1 MINSELDI
9 KLKFVEMCK
18 LIFIN
23 GKGEFV
29 FPIDNLIHDNDYSDF
44 LNHSDWSTLESK
56 INNLITLINKDHS
69 ILEKDVEAEIW
80 YLV

>member
-1 MINSELDI
+1 MINSDLDI

-29 FPIDNLIHDNDYSDF
+29 FPIDDLIHDGDYSDF
-44 LNHSDWSTLESK
+44 LNHKDWSVLESK
-56 INNLITLINKDHS
+56 MNNLISAINKDHS
-69 ILEKDVEAEIW
+69 LLEKDVESELWEMI
-80 YLV
+80 

>member
-9 KLKFVEMCK
+9 KEKFVEMCK

-29 FPIDNLIHDNDYSDF
+29 FPIDNLIHDCDYSEF
-44 LNHSDWSTLESK
+44 LNHSDWKVLEVK
-56 INNLITLINKDHS
+56 MNNLISLINKDNS
-69 ILEKDVEAEIW
+69 ILEKDVESEIW
-80 YLV
+80 EMI

>member
-23 GKGEFV
+23 GKGHFV
-29 FPIDNLIHDNDYSDF
+29 FPFDNLIHDKDYSDF
-44 LNHSDWSTLESK
+44 LNHSDWSILESK
-56 INNLITLINKDHS
+56 MENLITLINKDHS
-69 ILEKDVEAEIW
+69 ILELDVEDEIW
-80 YLV
+80 EMI

>member
-23 GKGEFV
+23 GQGDFV
-29 FPIDNLIHDNDYSDF
+29 FPIENLIHDKDYSDF
-44 LNHSDWSTLESK
+44 LNNPDFIDK
-56 INNLITLINKDHS
+56 MVNK
-69 ILEKDVEAEIW
+69 E
-80 YLV
+80 YN

>member
-23 GKGEFV
+23 GTGEFV
-29 FPIDNLIHDNDYSDF
+29 FPIDNLLYDQDYSEF
-44 LNHSDWSTLESK
+44 LNHSDWSVLETKMS
-56 INNLITLINKDHS
+56 NLITLMNEDHS
-69 ILEKDVEAEIW
+69 ILQKDVESEIW
-80 YLV
+80 NLI

>member
-23 GKGEFV
+23 GQGDFV
-29 FPIDNLIHDNDYSDF
+29 FPIENLIHDKDYSDF
-44 LNHSDWSTLESK
+44 LNNPDLTILESK
-56 INNLITLINKDHS
+56 MGNLITLINKDHS
-69 ILEKDVEAEIW
+69 ILELDVEDEIW
-80 YLV
+80 EMI

>member
-23 GKGEFV
+23 GNGEFV
-29 FPIDNLIHDNDYSDF
+29 FPIDNLIHDEDYSDF
-44 LNHSDWSTLESK
+44 LNHSDWLILEK
-56 INNLITLINKDHS
+56 KMKNLISLINKDHS
-69 ILEKDVEAEIW
+69 VLDLDVEEEIW
-80 YLV
+80 KMI

>member
-23 GKGEFV
+23 GQGYFV
-29 FPIDNLIHDNDYSDF
+29 FPVDNLIHDKDYSDF
-44 LNHSDWSTLESK
+44 LNHSDWTILESK
-56 INNLITLINKDHS
+56 MGNLITLINKDHS
-69 ILEKDVEAEIW
+69 ILELDVEDEIW
-80 YLV
+80 EMI

>member
-1 MINSELDI
+1 MINSEIDI
-9 KLKFVEMCK
+9 KSKFVEMCK

-29 FPIDNLIHDNDYSDF
+29 FPIENLIYDQDYSEF
-44 LNHSDWSTLESK
+44 LAHKDWSILETK
-56 INNLITLINKDHS
+56 MNNLVKLINENNS
-69 ILEKDVEAEIW
+69 ILEKDVETEIW

>member
-23 GKGEFV
+23 GQGDFV
-29 FPIDNLIHDNDYSDF
+29 FPIENLIHDKDYSDF
-44 LNHSDWSTLESK
+44 LNNPDWTILESK
-56 INNLITLINKDHS
+56 MGNLITLINKDHS
-69 ILEKDVEAEIW
+69 ILELDVEDEIW
-80 YLV
+80 EMI

>member
-23 GKGEFV
+23 GTGKFV
-29 FPIDNLIHDNDYSDF
+29 FPIDNLLYDQDYSEF
-44 LNHSDWSTLESK
+44 LNHSDWSVLETKMS
-56 INNLITLINKDHS
+56 NLITLMNEDHS
-69 ILEKDVEAEIW
+69 ILQKDVESEIW
-80 YLV
+80 NLI

>member
-1 MINSELDI
+1 MINSEIDI

-29 FPIDNLIHDNDYSDF
+29 FPIDNLIHDLDYSEF
-44 LNHSDWSTLESK
+44 LNHSDWSILESK
-56 INNLITLINKDHS
+56 MENLITLINKDHS
-69 ILEKDVEAEIW
+69 ILELDVEDEIW
-80 YLV
+80 EMI

>member
-1 MINSELDI
+1 MINSKLDI

-29 FPIDNLIHDNDYSDF
+29 FPIDNLIHDKDYSDF
-44 LNHSDWSTLESK
+44 INHADWSILESK
-56 INNLITLINKDHS
+56 MKNLIELINRDHS
-69 ILEKDVEAEIW
+69 ILELDVEDEIW
-80 YLV
+80 NLI

>member
-29 FPIDNLIHDNDYSDF
+29 FPIDNLIHDKDYSDF
-44 LNHSDWSTLESK
+44 LNHADWSVLESK
-56 INNLITLINKDHS
+56 MTNLIDLMNMDHS
-69 ILEKDVEAEIW
+69 ILEKDVETEIW
-80 YLV
+80 DLI